1 VATRAAGH
9 RDLARGS
16 GAAYRRP
23 HRRDAGGPDAAI
35 VFAPAG
41 EIVPLRR
48 AVRKAGVESPGRDPH
63 ESDPAMDYEPYLF
76 HEKTP
81 FSVEANTRRDGE
93 DPLREAAQWDPA
105 VDGAAFLEAA
115 NDA

>member
-1 VATRAAGH
+1 
-9 RDLARGS
+9 
-16 GAAYRRP
+16 
-23 HRRDAGGPDAAI
+23 
-35 VFAPAG
+35 
-41 EIVPLRR
+41 
-48 AVRKAGVESPGRDPH
+48 
-63 ESDPAMDYEPYLF
+63 MDYEPYLF